1 MSGEVPRGE
10 LGDLTAPAALPEA
23 RPTTEAAPRR
33 ALVVTASDRGAAGTR
48 EDTSGDVVQ
57 DRLER
62 LGFVVDRRIL
72 PDDRPALERALVEG
86 AGDHEL
92 VITTGGTGLSPRDV
106 TPDATRAV
114 VDYDVP
120 GIAEAMREEGRRH
133 TPMAS
138 LSRAIAGVR
147 GRTLIVNLPGSPK
160 GAAESLD
167 AIAPILGHALD
178 TLAGPYEHHV
188 PAPPSRAARTVEGVR
203 VDPRNSER
211 GRAAG

>member
-1 MSGEVPRGE
+1 M
-10 LGDLTAPAALPEA
+10 PA
-23 RPTTEAAPRR
+23 RRR
-33 ALVVTASDRGAAGTR
+33 ALVITASDRSAAGTR
-48 EDTSGDVVQ
+48 ADTSGDVVAERL
-57 DRLER
+57 DRLG
-62 LGFVVDRRIL
+62 LVVDRLIL
-72 PDDRPALERALVEG
+72 PDERSAIEGALVDG
-86 AGDHEL
+86 VRDHEL
-92 VITTGGTGLSPRDV
+92 IVTTGGTGLSPRDV

-114 VDYDVP
+114 VDYEVP
-120 GIAEAMREEGRRH
+120 GIGEAMRAEGRRH

-178 TLAGPYEHHV
+178 TLAGPYEHD
-188 PAPPSRAARTVEGVR
+188 AASPPSRDARTLVTGETGETR
-203 VDPRNSER
+203 SGDQR

>member
-1 MSGEVPRGE
+1 MSVDPPEVAPRQ
-10 LGDLTAPAALPEA
+10 
-23 RPTTEAAPRR
+23 RR

-62 LGFVVDRRIL
+62 LGFVVERLIL
-72 PDDRPALERALVEG
+72 PDDRAALERALIDG
-86 AGDHEL
+86 ARDHEL
-92 VITTGGTGLSPRDV
+92 VVTTGGTGLSPRDV
-106 TPDATRAV
+106 TPDATRSV
-114 VDYDVP
+114 IDYEVP
-120 GIAEAMREEGRRH
+120 GMAEAMREEGRRH

-147 GRTLIVNLPGSPK
+147 GQTLIINLPGSPK

-178 TLAGPYEHHV
+178 TLAGPYEHDSST
-188 PAPPSRAARTVEGVR
+188 APSRAGHAVQADT
-203 VDPRNSER
+203 DSSDHR
-211 GRAAG
+211 GRGAG